1 MRWIFYNKNIDDE
14 VFKKLKLNY
23 NFSDHILKIFINRGF
38 DTKEKIDKILNIDKS
53 SFYSPFLFEDME
65 KAVNRVIKA
74 IENKEKIVIYGDYD
88 VDGVTAIVILV
99 RFFKDELKYRNI
111 AYYIPDRF
119 DEGYG
124 LNKEAIYS
132 IKKEGCSLLITVDCG
147 INSKEEVKFAFKNE
161 IDVIVTDHHM
171 PDINNFPE
179 DAVAVINP
187 KNSSNYPD
195 KELSGVGVAYKLICG
210 IAEKI
215 NLDIKDKFLDF
226 VTLGTIADIVPLSYE
241 NRIIVRKGLKQ
252 LSNPENM
259 GLKILKEKS
268 GFKNNQPVATY
279 HIGYIL
285 GPRINA
291 AGRLEHAKKAVELF
305 LSDDVNEIENIAEYL
320 NNINNERKSIMGKI
334 ELEALK
340 KIEGKFD
347 EKENFI
353 ISLFDPNWNAGVIGL
368 VASKISKKFF
378 RPTIIFTKGENGLL
392 HGSARSIYSVN
403 IYETLKIAEK
413 YIERFGGHKLA
424 AGVILKMEN
433 LESFTKIINDY
444 LKLNKTAEDFV
455 NIIYIDDIIKEK
467 IDIKEIKF
475 LEYLQPWGEGN
486 PAPNFLLEDVE
497 IKEVKFYKNNTL
509 KFYGLHNGKYY
520 NFIIFN
526 HDETIKNI
534 FNEKI
539 FLNIIVTPSINL
551 WNEAESLQLEVK
563 DIKKSKNL

>member
-1 MRWIFYNKNIDDE
+1 MKWIFYNKSIDDRTLRE
-14 VFKKLKLNY
+14 LKAHY
-23 NFSDHILKIFINRGF
+23 NFSEYILKIFINRGF
-38 DTKEKIDKILNIDKS
+38 DTREKIDKIFNIDKNP
-53 SFYSPFLFEDME
+53 FYSPFLFKDMG
-65 KAVNRVIKA
+65 KAVNRIIKA
-74 IENKEKIVIYGDYD
+74 IKNKEKIVIYGDYD

-99 RFFKDELKYRNI
+99 RFFKDELKYKNI
-111 AYYIPDRF
+111 DYYIPDRL

-132 IKKEGCSLLITVDCG
+132 IKKAGCSLLITVDCG
-147 INSKEEVKFAFKNE
+147 INSKEEVKYANENE
-161 IDVIVTDHHM
+161 IDIIITDHHM

-179 DAVAVINP
+179 GAIAVINP
-187 KNSSNYPD
+187 KNSPDYPD
-195 KELSGVGVAYKLICG
+195 KELSGAGVAYKLICG
-210 IAEKI
+210 IAEKS
-215 NLDIKDKFLDF
+215 NLEIKDKFLDF
-226 VTLGTIADIVPLSYE
+226 VSLGTIADIVPLSYE

-252 LSNPENM
+252 LANPENI
-259 GLKILKEKS
+259 GLKVLKEKS
-268 GFKNNQPVATY
+268 GLKNNQPVTTY

-305 LSDDVNEIENIAEYL
+305 LNDDVNEIENIAEYL
-320 NNINNERKSIMGKI
+320 NNINNERKLITEKI
-334 ELEALK
+334 ELDALK
-340 KIEGKFD
+340 KIEGKFN

-378 RPTIIFTKGENGLL
+378 RPAIIFTKGENGFL

-433 LESFTKIINDY
+433 LESFAKVINEH
-444 LKLNKTAEDFV
+444 LKLTRTAEDFV
-455 NIIYIDDIIKEK
+455 NIIYIDDFIREK
-467 IDIKEIKF
+467 IDIREIKI
-475 LEYLQPWGEGN
+475 LECLQPWGEGN
-486 PAPNFLLEDVE
+486 PAPNLLLEDVE

-509 KFYGLHNGKYY
+509 KFYGLHNRRYY

-526 HDETIKNI
+526 YDESIKNI

-539 FLNIIVTPSINL
+539 SLDIVTTPSINL
-551 WNEAESLQLEVK
+551 WNEEESLQLEVK
-563 DIKKSKNL
+563 DIKKNKKL